1 MTEILDV
8 TAYQR
13 PGSFSEV
20 RSPPIIARS
29 ERLPPPTFGSERE
42 REARRSPKDTRVVFP
57 VSRMSR
63 LTAHSTARKIQ
74 ATGRIQKNLNYF
86 KINYFLFS
94 AAVLALF
101 IVTNPSSLIVLAAIA
116 ASWTYVYLVRQEPLK
131 IGERPVSDREK
142 LLGMS
147 GASIL
152 AVFFMSS
159 AGSIMLQAFGVA
171 LLAIGAHGSM
181 RVPDDL
187 FIDDANAD
195 SGFFS
200 FLQPPRPGITGSVA

>member
-1 MTEILDV
+1 MTEILDR

-20 RSPPIIARS
+20 RPPRVRS
-29 ERLPPPTFGSERE
+29 RPERLSPHLRLG
-42 REARRSPKDTRVVFP
+42 ARRRTKTRFVSFFCFPKLETHRSLDITRN
-57 VSRMSR
+57 
-63 LTAHSTARKIQ
+63 Q

-94 AAVLALF
+94 AAVLAFF

>member
-1 MTEILDV
+1 MSL
-8 TAYQR
+8 
-13 PGSFSEV
+13 F
-20 RSPPIIARS
+20 
-29 ERLPPPTFGSERE
+29 F
-42 REARRSPKDTRVVFP
+42 
-57 VSRMSR
+57 VSRNSR
-63 LTAHSTARKIQ
+63 LTAHSTSLEKQ

-94 AAVLALF
+94 AAVLAFF

-116 ASWTYVYLVRQEPLK
+116 ASWTYVYLVRTEPLK

-142 LLGMS
+142 MLGMS